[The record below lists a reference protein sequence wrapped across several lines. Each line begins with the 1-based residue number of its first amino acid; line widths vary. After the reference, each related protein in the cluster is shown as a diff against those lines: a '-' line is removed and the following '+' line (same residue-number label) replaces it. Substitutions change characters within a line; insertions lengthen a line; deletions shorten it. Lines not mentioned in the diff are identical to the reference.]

1 MDSGI
6 RALPIRAGPAFI
18 AAERPAASLSRSMK
32 LPREE
37 ELTLRYLI
45 AGALVASVATS
56 PALAQDNTDITVVL
70 SEELDLVEPCMATRS
85 NIGRVVMQNVSE
97 TLTELDVR
105 GDEGLM
111 PRLAESWED
120 MGDGVWRFNLRPDV
134 TFSDGSAF
142 DAEDVKHSFDRVFSD
157 QITCESARYFADTE
171 LTFDVV
177 DDLTIDVTSAPA
189 QPILPLLMT
198 LVTIVPSETP
208 MEFVREPIG
217 TGPYAL
223 TEWQAGQH
231 ILLERRDDY
240 WGEVPAVTS
249 ARYVFRSE
257 AAVRAAM
264 VETGEADIA
273 PQITELEATN
283 PATDFSYPNSETVY
297 LRIDSA
303 DEPTS
308 DIRVRQALNAAIDR
322 EAFIGTLLAEGTEL
336 AVAMVVPT
344 TLGWNGDLT
353 PPAHDPDLARQ
364 LLAEAEADGVDVSL
378 PIEIIARTEN
388 FPNVTEVAEALTQ
401 MLTEVGFNASVRMV
415 EVAEHEQF
423 YSKPYPES
431 EGTRLI
437 LAQHDNG
444 RGDPVFSMYFK
455 YHSDGTQSG
464 IADPHA
470 DELID
475 AATAATGEERE
486 ALWSELFAH
495 VQDEVVADVL
505 LFHMVGHSR
514 VSERLDFMPS
524 IATNQQLQLS
534 QIGFN

>member
-1 MDSGI
+1 
-6 RALPIRAGPAFI
+6 
-18 AAERPAASLSRSMK
+18 MK

-56 PALAQDNTDITVVL
+56 PALAQDNADITVVL

-105 GDEGLM
+105 GDEGLV

-223 TEWQAGQH
+223 TE
-231 ILLERRDDY
+231 
-240 WGEVPAVTS
+240 
-249 ARYVFRSE
+249 
-257 AAVRAAM
+257 
-264 VETGEADIA
+264 
-273 PQITELEATN
+273 
-283 PATDFSYPNSETVY
+283 
-297 LRIDSA
+297 
-303 DEPTS
+303 
-308 DIRVRQALNAAIDR
+308 
-322 EAFIGTLLAEGTEL
+322 
-336 AVAMVVPT
+336 
-344 TLGWNGDLT
+344 
-353 PPAHDPDLARQ
+353 
-364 LLAEAEADGVDVSL
+364 
-378 PIEIIARTEN
+378 
-388 FPNVTEVAEALTQ
+388 
-401 MLTEVGFNASVRMV
+401 
-415 EVAEHEQF
+415 
-423 YSKPYPES
+423 
-431 EGTRLI
+431 
-437 LAQHDNG
+437 
-444 RGDPVFSMYFK
+444 
-455 YHSDGTQSG
+455 
-464 IADPHA
+464 
-470 DELID
+470 
-475 AATAATGEERE
+475 
-486 ALWSELFAH
+486 
-495 VQDEVVADVL
+495 
-505 LFHMVGHSR
+505 
-514 VSERLDFMPS
+514 
-524 IATNQQLQLS
+524 
-534 QIGFN
+534 